1 MRIFSGPMQIFSHGH
16 EDSFDR
22 ISDFQSTLKRKA
34 GSRFFIAETGFKF
47 IDMG

>member
-22 ISDFQSTLKRKA
+22 TPDFSINSQKK
-34 GSRFFIAETGFKF
+34 SRFPYL
-47 IDMG
+47 